1 MDLIQVVILALI
13 QGVTEFLPVSS
24 SAHLILPS
32 QLLGW
37 EDQGLAFDVAVHF
50 GTLLAVLTYFRRDI
64 VSLVRGWLH
73 SVSGYRQSP
82 DGRLAWAL
90 LLATVP
96 AAAAGFVLED
106 YIEANLRSITVIG
119 VTTAVFGILLQ
130 YADWNGHKR
139 HVLADT
145 TWGGFLL
152 IGLAQVLA
160 LVPGTSRS
168 GITITAGLFL
178 GLRREEAARF
188 SFLLAIPLIAGAGL
202 FKTLELVATG
212 STAELGAAL
221 LGAAIAALSAFACI
235 HLFLRFVNRVGMLPF
250 TVYRLLLA
258 AVLLSWAAAQG

>member
-1 MDLIQVVILALI
+1 MDLFQVIILALI

-37 EDQGLAFDVAVHF
+37 SDQGLTFDVAVHF
-50 GTLLAVLTYFRRDI
+50 GTLLAVVTYFRRDI
-64 VSLVRGWLH
+64 LALARGWVH
-73 SVSGYRQSP
+73 SASGYRQSP
-82 DGRLAWAL
+82 DGRMAWAL

-96 AAAAGFVLED
+96 AATAGFIFED
-106 YIEANLRSITVIG
+106 YIEANLRSIAVIG
-119 VTTAVFGILLQ
+119 ATTAIFGILLQ
-130 YADWNGHKR
+130 YADWSGHKR
-139 HVLADT
+139 GTLAET

-152 IGLAQVLA
+152 IGLAQALA

-168 GITITAGLFL
+168 GITITAGLLL

-188 SFLLAIPLIAGAGL
+188 SFLLAIPLIAGAGM

-212 STAELGAAL
+212 TTSELGAAL
-221 LGAAIAALSAFACI
+221 LGAGVAALSAFACI
-235 HLFLRFVNRVGMLPF
+235 HLFLRFVNQVGMLPF